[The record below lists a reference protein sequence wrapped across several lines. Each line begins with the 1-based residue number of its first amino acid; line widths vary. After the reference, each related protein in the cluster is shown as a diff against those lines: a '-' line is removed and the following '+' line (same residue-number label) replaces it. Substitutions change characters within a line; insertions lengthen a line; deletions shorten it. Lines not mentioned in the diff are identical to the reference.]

1 MALVRARRRLPGEW
15 RRTAPSPY
23 LRAMPDDLYTRDVV
37 LWSERQAE
45 ALRRLRAGER
55 VNDLDWDNV
64 IEEVEGLGRS
74 ETKGVRTPL
83 VRALEHLLKAAAWP
97 AAADAPGWRHEAG
110 VFLRDARADW
120 TPSMDRHLDVQRMHG
135 QARRNVLGL
144 AYREGP
150 PGPTPE
156 RCPFTLRELLHED
169 EAAPV
174 DTAALTGRLRGD

>member
-1 MALVRARRRLPGEW
+1 VPE
-15 RRTAPSPY
+15 
-23 LRAMPDDLYTRDVV
+23 DLYTRDIV

-45 ALRRLRAGER
+45 ALRRLRAGEL

-74 ETKGVRTPL
+74 ETKAVRTL
-83 VRALEHLLKAAAWP
+83 LLRALEHLLKAAAWP
-97 AAADAPGWRHEAG
+97 DSADAPGWLHEAG

-120 TPSMDRHLDVQRMHG
+120 TPSMDRHLDVPRIHG

-150 PGPTPE
+150 PDRTVE
-156 RCPFTLRELLHED
+156 CCPLSLRDLLPED
-169 EAAPV
+169 EAAPIE
-174 DTAALTGRLRGD
+174 TAALAGRLRGGG

>member
-1 MALVRARRRLPGEW
+1 
-15 RRTAPSPY
+15 
-23 LRAMPDDLYTRDVV
+23 MPEDLYARDVV

-64 IEEVEGLGRS
+64 IEEVESLGRS
-74 ETKGVRTPL
+74 ETKGVRTLL
-83 VRALEHLLKAAAWP
+83 VRAIEHLLKAAAWP
-97 AAADAPGWRHEAG
+97 DAADAPAWRHEAG

-120 TPSMDRHLDVQRMHG
+120 TPFMDRHLDVQRTYA

-150 PGPTPE
+150 PHPTPE
-156 RCPFTLRELLHED
+156 ACPLLLRDLLSQD
-169 EAAPV
+169 EAAPI
-174 DTAALTGRLRGD
+174 DTAALAARLRGG

>member
-1 MALVRARRRLPGEW
+1 MSE
-15 RRTAPSPY
+15 
-23 LRAMPDDLYTRDVV
+23 DLYASDVV

-55 VNDLDWDNV
+55 VNDLDWDNM
-64 IEEVEGLGRS
+64 IEEVESLGRS
-74 ETKGVRTPL
+74 ETKGVRTLL

-97 AAADAPGWRHEAG
+97 GAVDAPAWLHEAG

-120 TPSMDRHLDVQRMHG
+120 TPSMDRHLDVQRIHG

-144 AYREGP
+144 AYRQGP
-150 PGPTPE
+150 PDPTPE
-156 RCPFTLRELLHED
+156 ACPLSLRDLLPQD

-174 DTAALTGRLRGD
+174 DTGALAARLRGG